1 MDVRI
6 PEINGYEAAEA
17 IRGLKRADAK
27 TIPIIAMS
35 ADAFPEDVKH
45 CLDSGM
51 NAHVAKPIDVQEAAK
66 VLEKY
71 LGIAKPSGHG
81 KGEG

>member
-1 MDVRI
+1 
-6 PEINGYEAAEA
+6 
-17 IRGLKRADAK
+17 
-27 TIPIIAMS
+27 MS

-51 NAHVAKPIDVQEAAK
+51 NAHVAKPIDVQEVAK
-66 VLEKY
+66 LLEKY